1 MSTPGDP
8 GRVIALDLGARRIGV
23 AVCDPEGRLASPYA
37 TIERST
43 PPQVDTAVARI
54 VEEVG
59 AARVIV
65 GLPLALSG
73 AHGEAAI
80 AAEAEAERLRAALG
94 VPVETVDERLTT
106 VSASQRLKSAG
117 VNSRKQRQGG
127 RIDQEAAVV
136 ILESWLES
144 RRSRRS

>member
-1 MSTPGDP
+1 MRNPGDP

-59 AARVIV
+59 AARVVV

-73 AHGEAAI
+73 AHGEAAQ

-117 VNSRKQRQGG
+117 VSSRKQRRGG
-127 RIDQEAAVV
+127 RIDQEAADV

>member
-59 AARVIV
+59 AARVVV

-73 AHGEAAI
+73 AHGEAAE

-94 VPVETVDERLTT
+94 VPVETVDERLST

>member
-1 MSTPGDP
+1 MTGPGFP

-23 AVCDPEGRLASPYA
+23 AVCDPEGLLASPYM

-43 PPQVDTAVARI
+43 PEQVDAAVAGV
-54 VEEVG
+54 VEEVD
-59 AARVIV
+59 ASRVVV

-73 AHGEAAI
+73 ARGEAAV
-80 AAEAEAERLRAALG
+80 AAEAEAERLRKALA

-106 VSASQRLKSAG
+106 VSASQRLRSSG
-117 VNSRKQRQGG
+117 VNARKQRRGG

-144 RRSRRS
+144 RRSRRT

>member
-23 AVCDPEGRLASPYA
+23 AVCDPEGRLASPYS

-43 PPQVDTAVARI
+43 ASQVDSAVARV

-59 AARVIV
+59 AARVVV

-73 AHGEAAI
+73 ARGEAAQ
-80 AAEAEAERLRAALG
+80 AAEAEAGRLRAALG
-94 VPVETVDERLTT
+94 VPVETVDERLST

-117 VNSRKQRQGG
+117 VSSRKQRRGG